1 MAKVTIDGLTVRD
14 SNVRVFVI
22 AAVESDITIRNMNIV
37 NITSQLPIS
46 SMMYILTS
54 ILSSSNISFSDS
66 SITLMESIA
75 STTNVDVSL

>member
-22 AAVESDITIRNMNIV
+22 AAVESDITIQNMNIV

-46 SMMYILTS
+46 SVIYILTS